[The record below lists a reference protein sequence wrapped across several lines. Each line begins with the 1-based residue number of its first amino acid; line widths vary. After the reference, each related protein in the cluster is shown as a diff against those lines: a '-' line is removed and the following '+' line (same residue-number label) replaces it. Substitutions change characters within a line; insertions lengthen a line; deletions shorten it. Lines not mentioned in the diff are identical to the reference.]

1 MTEGVV
7 PTPEEAKSLWGLEPG
22 ARHLNHGAFGGCPT
36 ELLAH
41 QATIRARMERQPA
54 RFFLNDLPSL
64 LREAAAALAAFVGT
78 APEWLGF
85 VDNASTAVNAV
96 VASAPLVPGDEIVTT
111 DHVYN
116 AVRQTL
122 RHHAARAGASV
133 IEAPIGMPVTTS
145 EGAAAAV
152 TGALGPRTKLVV
164 IDHVG
169 SPSAVIL
176 PIAPIIA
183 AARGR
188 GIPVLVDGAH
198 APGLLPLSID
208 ALGATWYA
216 GNCHK
221 WLCSPK
227 GAGFL
232 AVAQD
237 APWEVHPTVI
247 SHAYGQGFTAEF
259 DKTGTRDP
267 SAWLTV
273 AEAIRFHQRIGG
285 AALRMRNDTLAQASA
300 TALAADIATPLGAP
314 ADMFAAM
321 ATIRLSGSA
330 LPGIDRLAPDWP
342 TAGLLRNALW
352 ECARIEA
359 PVMALGGALW
369 LRLSVQAYVAP
380 ADLDGLAAPLAEA
393 VAIVAGRAAA

>member
-1 MTEGVV
+1 MTDGAV
-7 PTPEEAKSLWGLEPG
+7 PTPEAAKAFWGLEPG

-41 QATIRARMERQPA
+41 QATLRARMERQPA
-54 RFFLNDLPSL
+54 RFFLNDLPGL
-64 LREAAAALAAFVGT
+64 LREAAAVLAGFLGT
-78 APEWLGF
+78 QPERLGF

-96 VASAPLVPGDEIVTT
+96 IASAPLGPGDEIVTT

-133 IEAPIGMPVTTS
+133 MEAPVGMPVASS
-145 EGAAAAV
+145 EEAAAAV
-152 TGALGPRTKLVV
+152 IAALGPRTRLLV
-164 IDHVG
+164 IDHVA

-176 PIAPIIA
+176 PIGEIIA
-183 AARGR
+183 AARAR

-198 APGLLPLSID
+198 APGLLPLSLD

-232 AVAQD
+232 AAAPD

-273 AEAIRFHQRIGG
+273 PEAIRFHQRLGG
-285 AALRMRNDTLAQASA
+285 AALRARNDALARRAA
-300 TALAADIATPLGAP
+300 EALAATLGTTRGAP
-314 ADMFAAM
+314 AGMFAAM
-321 ATIRLSGSA
+321 ATVRLSGSA
-330 LPGIDRLAPDWP
+330 LPGLDRLAPDWP

-352 ECARIEA
+352 DCARIEA

-380 ADLDGLAAPLAEA
+380 SDLEGLAAPLAEA
-393 VAIVAGRAAA
+393 VASVAARAAA